1 MSQSRRTTARKHIV
15 RPVLIR
21 AVAVLAALVLLS
33 TGAVALGH
41 STASAGP
48 TPSVASCTFTDGGQ
62 TVNGLITAP
71 GTLTGAK
78 NGDSVSISCTGV
90 TPNDQMAIIE
100 SSPLAAV
107 AQPVGFP
114 ALASDT
120 DVDGANL
127 GTTAS
132 ASGSF
137 SDATL
142 TVASG
147 SSFSA
152 GIPGGIP
159 GFVAGSDPEAACPPT
174 QAQINAGLTDC
185 FIAVA
190 DLTDATASNPSIV
203 FYGEALLD
211 FAGQGSPA
219 SPTLAAKQTLGTLN
233 DGFIVSDATS
243 PSAYWWGQAW
253 FGGGYAANGITPLP
267 YSVPNADIQVN
278 GSAPT
283 SSAVQ
288 IAPPVYCF
296 WGGLSASSCNP
307 QPTTIPNPLPGGTL
321 FPAKIS
327 GSVVASADPVGATVA
342 VYEAN
347 GTAFPGNSTNAA
359 YPNFVTA
366 SATVGPITAIP
377 VPLPIHP
384 LPCHPILHGC
394 I

>member
-1 MSQSRRTTARKHIV
+1 MSQSPRTTACKHIV
-15 RPVLIR
+15 RPVLTR
-21 AVAVLAALVLLS
+21 AVLVPAVLVLLS
-33 TGAVALGH
+33 AATVALGH

-48 TPSVASCTFTDGGQ
+48 TPLVASCTFTDGGQ

-71 GTLTGAK
+71 GTLTGVK
-78 NGDSVSISCTGV
+78 NQDSLTIGCTGV
-90 TPNDQMAIIE
+90 AAGHTMAIIE

-132 ASGSF
+132 AGGSF
-137 SDATL
+137 SGAML
-142 TVASG
+142 TVNSG
-147 SSFSA
+147 TSFSA
-152 GIPGGIP
+152 GVPGGIP

-185 FIAVA
+185 FVAVA

-211 FAGQGSPA
+211 FAGQASPA
-219 SPTLAAKQTLGTLN
+219 NPTLAAQQTLGTLN

-243 PSAYWWGQAW
+243 PSGYWWGQAW

-267 YSVPNADIQVN
+267 YSVPNADIQV
-278 GSAPT
+278 GGVTPT

-288 IAPPVYCF
+288 VAPAVYCF
-296 WGGLSASSCNP
+296 WGGATASSCNP
-307 QPTTIPNPLPGGTL
+307 QPATIPNPLPGGTL

-327 GSVVASADPVGATVA
+327 GSVVTSGDPVGSTVSI
-342 VYEAN
+342 YEPN
-347 GTAFPGNSTNAA
+347 GTAFPGNSTNSA
-359 YPNFVTA
+359 YPNDVTA
-366 SATVGPITAIP
+366 SAIVAPVTGIP
-377 VPLPIHP
+377 YPLPIHP